1 MFKHLF
7 STESIYPDQALAVVR
22 IITGMF
28 MIYHGMEVFDK
39 NTMMGYTDWDVFKKF
54 PSATVVVYIGKSAE
68 FIAGIMLTLGWGT
81 RIASIILAAT
91 MIYITFFVGSG
102 KFWYGD
108 QHPFLFVLLAVI
120 FFFVGPGAWTLFR
133 KQ

>member
-1 MFKHLF
+1 MLKQIF

-68 FIAGIMLTLGWGT
+68 FIAGSHDDLYYFFRRRRKILVWGP
-81 RIASIILAAT
+81 ASVFICFIG
-91 MIYITFFVGSG
+91 YN
-102 KFWYGD
+102 
-108 QHPFLFVLLAVI
+108 I
-120 FFFVGPGAWTLFR
+120 FFRRSGCLDFI
-133 KQ
+133 